1 MSYNQTYG
9 KMNKSEEVEKRDPA
23 KKATKQI
30 VDAMSILNQSAKQL
44 HKIGSD
50 MRKATN
56 LVEGARG
63 HMNAMDVFYEIG
75 PKPDK
80 SKQREARR
88 IMSRLKTASKKL
100 LKLDESVMSFES
112 RDYVIEL
119 ATIAAQIDNLERK
132 R

>member
-9 KMNKSEEVEKRDPA
+9 KINKSETVEKRDPA

-63 HMNAMDVFYEIG
+63 HMSTMDVFYEIG

-88 IMSRLKTASKKL
+88 IMSMLKTASKKL

-112 RDYVIEL
+112 RDYVIQL
-119 ATIAAQIDNLERK
+119 ATIAAHIDNLERK
-132 R
+132 